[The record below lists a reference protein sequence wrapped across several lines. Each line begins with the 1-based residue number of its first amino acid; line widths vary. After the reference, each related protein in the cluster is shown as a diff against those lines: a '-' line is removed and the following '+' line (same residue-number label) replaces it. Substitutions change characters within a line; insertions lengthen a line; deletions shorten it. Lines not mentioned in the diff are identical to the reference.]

1 VDTQALVEATG
12 SGRITAALDV
22 TDPEPLPADHPLWHT
37 PGVLVSP
44 HVGGVTTAFTPRAV
58 ALLRD
63 QIAAFV
69 GGRRLRNVVN
79 ADETTAAER

>member
-1 VDTQALVEATG
+1 
-12 SGRITAALDV
+12 
-22 TDPEPLPADHPLWHT
+22 
-37 PGVLVSP
+37 
-44 HVGGVTTAFTPRAV
+44 VTTAFTPRAV